1 MSSRIV
7 AALAKPGPRAQIR
20 PMDLQISTRTAL
32 VTGASQG
39 IGLAIAKGLVA
50 EGVKVV
56 VSSRDEAKI
65 TAAAREI
72 GAAGAVAADVSDPA
86 QLQQLLEATREII
99 GDPDILIVNAGGPP
113 PGLAAELGDEA
124 WARGYDLTLMSA
136 VRLARACLPAMR
148 SRKWGRI
155 VNVTS
160 MSVKEPIANLTLSN
174 AFRAGVT
181 GFARTLA
188 TEVAADGIT
197 VNNVA
202 PGATDT
208 QRIRQLNPTPEAL
221 AAVAARIP
229 AQRIATADEVA
240 AAAVFL
246 AGQPAAMITGQ
257 TILVDGGSVGS
268 LL

>member
-1 MSSRIV
+1 
-7 AALAKPGPRAQIR
+7 
-20 PMDLQISTRTAL
+20 MDLQISDRIAL

-39 IGLAIAKGLVA
+39 IGFAIAKGLAA
-50 EGVKVV
+50 EGAKVV

-65 TAAAREI
+65 NAAAEQI
-72 GAAGAVAADVSDPA
+72 GAVAAIAADVSDPA
-86 QLQQLLEATREII
+86 QVQQLLSATREKI
-99 GDPDILIVNAGGPP
+99 GDPEILIVNAGGPP
-113 PGLAAELGDEA
+113 PGLAAELDDEA

-136 VRLARACLPAMR
+136 VRLARACLPSMR
-148 SRKWGRI
+148 SQKWGRVI
-155 VNVTS
+155 CVTS
-160 MSVKEPIANLTLSN
+160 MSVKEPVANLTLSN

-181 GFARTLA
+181 GFVRTLA
-188 TEVAADGIT
+188 SEVAADGVT

-221 AAVAARIP
+221 EAVAQKIP
-229 AQRIATADEVA
+229 AKRIATADEVA

-246 AGQPAAMITGQ
+246 AGKQAAMITGQ
-257 TILVDGGSVGS
+257 TILVDGGSVGT

>member
-1 MSSRIV
+1 
-7 AALAKPGPRAQIR
+7 
-20 PMDLQISTRTAL
+20 MDLNITQKIAL

-39 IGLAIAKGLVA
+39 IGFAIAKGLAA
-50 EGVKVV
+50 EGARVV
-56 VSSRDEAKI
+56 VSSRDEAKLQ
-65 TAAAREI
+65 TAANEI
-72 GAAGAVAADVSDPA
+72 NAVAAIPADVSDSD
-86 QLQQLLEATREII
+86 QLQQLLDKTREQV
-99 GDPDILIVNAGGPP
+99 GDPEILVVNGGGPP
-113 PGLAAELGDEA
+113 PGLAAELDDES
-124 WARGYDLTLMSA
+124 WAKGYDLTLMSA
-136 VRLARACLPAMR
+136 VRLARACLPAMQ
-148 SRKWGRI
+148 SKKWGRI

-160 MSVKEPIANLTLSN
+160 MSVKEPIGNLTLSN

-221 AAVAARIP
+221 EAVAQRIP
-229 AQRIATADEVA
+229 AKRIATADEVA

-246 AGQPAAMITGQ
+246 SGQPAAMITGQ
-257 TILVDGGSVGS
+257 TILVDGGSVGT

>member
-1 MSSRIV
+1 
-7 AALAKPGPRAQIR
+7 
-20 PMDLQISTRTAL
+20 MDLQISNRVAL

-39 IGLAIAKGLVA
+39 IGYAIAKGLAA

-56 VSSRDEAKI
+56 VSSRDEAKL
-65 TAAAREI
+65 AAAAEQI
-72 GAAGAVAADVSDPA
+72 GAAAAIPADVSDPD
-86 QLQQLLEATREII
+86 QLQQLLDSCREKV
-99 GDPDILIVNAGGPP
+99 GDPDILVVNGGGPP
-113 PGLAAELGDEA
+113 PGLAAELDDEA

-148 SRKWGRI
+148 SQHWGRI
-155 VNVTS
+155 ICVTS

-181 GFARTLA
+181 GFVRTLA
-188 TEVAADGIT
+188 TEVAADGVT

-221 AAVAARIP
+221 AAVAQRIP
-229 AQRIATADEVA
+229 AKRIATADEVA
-240 AAAVFL
+240 SAAVYL
-246 AGQPAAMITGQ
+246 TGVPAAMITGQ